1 MRLLTCQPANL
12 LQVTDDLNQIVY
24 ILLSWLICAF
34 LINPRC
40 FDTVL

>member
-12 LQVTDDLNQIVY
+12 LQVTDLNQIVY
-24 ILLSWLICAF
+24 IKQNWLICAF